1 MKPIRLYLVHFF
13 KPVLY
18 PQGGHG
24 LKEENQPSESGSG
37 TSRFS
42 SIFIMNSLPSACRL
56 VLEHFEMYRLSSVIE
71 HYPDGTFNNLGEI
84 PFPTP
89 IINLLKHRKPMM
101 NDVKK
106 IYIKEIKD
114 HMKTIRESLKCISE
128 SAKAQDLAT
137 NVKDYTSAQLA
148 SKDACISIMQSL
160 EEMVHLASSLGCSF
174 DLYEPRTIHE
184 VVERKL

>member
-89 IINLLKHRKPMM
+89 IIKLLKRRKPMM
-101 NDVKK
+101 NAVKSNH
-106 IYIKEIKD
+106 IKEIKG
-114 HMKTIRESLKCISE
+114 HMKTIRESLKCIVESE
-128 SAKAQDLAT
+128 KAQDRAT

-148 SKDACISIMQSL
+148 SKDACISMMQSVK
-160 EEMVHLASSLGCSF
+160 EMVRLASDIGCF
-174 DLYEPRTIHE
+174 CDLYNPRTVHE